1 MDRTLEGLA
10 PLGPLQAEM
19 ERYAQEQ
26 ESLVE
31 RAVAVQQIPAPTG
44 QEGARAAWVEAAFR
58 ELGLERVE
66 RDALLN
72 VYARVPGRRPGPG
85 LLVSAHMDTV
95 FPPGTDLA
103 LRREPER
110 DRLSGPGI
118 GDNSVGVAGLV
129 TLAESLVRLPTPPV
143 DVWLVA
149 NSNEEGLGDLKGM
162 RAAVDRLHGRAP
174 GLGAAIVLEGMG
186 LGRVVHRGLGVR
198 RYRIAVQAPGGHSWG
213 DFGVASAVHALVALA
228 AEIAHLQVPRK
239 PRTSFN
245 IGRIQGGR
253 SVNTIADHAELE
265 LDLRSEAPETL
276 AWLDE
281 QVRRMVERHRS
292 EHRRLHTQ
300 VTVHMVQIGHRPAGG
315 IPEDHPLVQ
324 AASAVLARL
333 RVRERRDFRISSTD
347 ANVPLSRGIPA
358 VCIGLTEG
366 GDAHR
371 LSEWIA
377 LGPLVQGMRQLLC
390 LTWWAAHWLG
400 GPGNGG

>member
-1 MDRTLEGLA
+1 MDRTLETLA
-10 PLGPLQAEM
+10 HLRPLQAEM
-19 ERYAQEQ
+19 ERYAERRDI
-26 ESLVE
+26 LVE
-31 RAVAVQQIPAPTG
+31 RAVAIQQIPAPTG
-44 QEGARAAWVEAAFR
+44 QEGERATWVEAAFR
-58 ELGLERVE
+58 DLGLDRVE
-66 RDALLN
+66 RDSLLN
-72 VYARVPGRRPGPG
+72 VYARIPGQRPGPS

-95 FPPGTDLA
+95 FPQGTDLA
-103 LRREPER
+103 LHREPDR

-129 TLAESLVRLPTPPV
+129 TLAESLVRLPPPPV

-186 LGRVVHRGLGVR
+186 LGRIVHRGLGVR

-213 DFGVASAVHALVALA
+213 DFGVASAVHALVTLA

-292 EHRRLHTQ
+292 EHERLHTQ
-300 VTVHMVQIGHRPAGG
+300 ATVHMVQIGHRPAGG

-333 RVRERRDFRISSTD
+333 QVRERRDFRISSTD

-366 GDAHR
+366 GNAHR
-371 LSEWIA
+371 LNEWIA
-377 LGPLVQGMRQLLC
+377 VRPLVQGMQQLLY
-390 LTWWAAHWLG
+390 LTWWAVHWLG
-400 GPGNGG
+400 SGR